1 MMAMGQEGHRAIHPF
16 FRKEIG
22 TSADNL
28 PPATEDDLQRDLRR
42 DSPASETSNSMTK
55 QTDGSSKT
63 SNLQSRDLPA
73 FQTAAPL
80 DESLE
85 HDPNTGRR
93 KRRKTDRHSKDA
105 AAHGS
110 ITKYITSQNDSSQG
124 HEPSRPD
131 PIVGGIELSAEPTP
145 SPDPDLP
152 SAAPSTDPGNQPDP
166 TRRTPSPTKE
176 TPNDTDTTSEKTRSS
191 KRKTIKLN
199 ANGKLLSS
207 PVSKPQAEDN
217 SKKKSSKKRKSGKV
231 VGDTKVIVFKY
242 SKTEG
247 DSFGKLIDDILNG
260 KRRHAPTKPPK
271 PAPPT
276 ARKDEPP
283 KPTHP
288 FFIKKPTRKPET
300 CPSPASQD
308 AQAAKSASN
317 TPNRQSP
324 SGSFMKS
331 SSSFKHR
338 PSKFPDPIHPVWPPR
353 GLSHV
358 RDLGDNVALPGS
370 AVDHPLGLGP
380 KKSKMAAVSVSD
392 KESVL
397 SPDLQSLTR
406 EPGPILRLPGRNTA
420 SGYVLQKAVTRQLS
434 HNSLSVT
441 GKDTLSSTC
450 HPAVARLHASIPRT
464 MSAFD
469 TGNFDSLLWAQ
480 KYAPS
485 SVDQV
490 LQVTKEVQM
499 LRDWLKF
506 LMISAVDTGKS
517 SKEGGKK
524 QTGGDKKKKKRKKS
538 DKLDGFVVSSS
549 DEDYQMD
556 EVSDSDEDELA
567 GGVTVSAKR
576 TVVRA
581 GDLTLSS
588 RTGAERTRMSNAILI
603 SGPPGCGK
611 TASIYA
617 VAKELDFEVFEINP
631 GNRRNARD
639 IVERVGDMTRNH
651 LVHNFDERSSRQ
663 DQSSSTSGTSDEKQN
678 KLMGF
683 FKSAGSK
690 DTKAG
695 HCKDKEPEKESDL
708 KRARQ
713 QKQSFILLEEADI
726 LFEEDRQFWSG
737 VFTLINQSKRPIII
751 TCNDESRIPL
761 NDISFHA
768 ILRFRPPPQH
778 LAVDYLLLIAA
789 NEGHLLK
796 REALN
801 ALYMGTGKDLRR
813 SITDLNFWCQM
824 AVGSEKSG
832 LDWIVD
838 RWPRGCDLDD
848 EGNPLRVI
856 SLNTYEQFMGWFSRD
871 MLMCGTLDSEI
882 EPGQES
888 LMWWQLSIQDA
899 EEWSDIDGLAKNQP
913 KGSREQQLE
922 HLRRFSDLMDSRSD
936 LDILAADLSLDP
948 DQDVLDT
955 SIESISDKQRANYL
969 EGYPLLVAE
978 PLPCYTSLP
987 IAIGNTYATF
997 LRRVFRP
1004 SQQRNIETTQAVK
1017 SLAKITHPKSP
1028 GPSHGDL
1035 LRAFEPV
1042 MKPDYVFPPPTGRVA
1057 LSFENGLGPVVED
1070 LGPYIRAITAFDLR
1084 LEQYRLQLSGLLS
1097 QDGQG
1102 TKRVRKTR
1110 ASRAAL
1116 EGGNKSETRKERW
1129 FPPDTNASLVLGTG
1143 KREWQEVLVQA
1154 GYFTV
1159 SMGEGGASSQEGAVE
1174 SSSDGGF

>member
-1 MMAMGQEGHRAIHPF
+1 
-16 FRKEIG
+16 
-22 TSADNL
+22 
-28 PPATEDDLQRDLRR
+28 
-42 DSPASETSNSMTK
+42 MTK
-55 QTDGSSKT
+55 QPDGTSKA
-63 SNLQSRDLPA
+63 SNLQSHELPP
-73 FQTAAPL
+73 FQTVGPV
-80 DESLE
+80 DETLE

-93 KRRKTDRHSKDA
+93 KRRKTDRHSKEA

-110 ITKYITSQNDSSQG
+110 ITKYITPQNNYSQG
-124 HEPSRPD
+124 QEPTQLD
-131 PIVGGIELSAEPTP
+131 VLVGETELPAEATP
-145 SPDPDLP
+145 SPEPDLP
-152 SAAPSTDPGNQPDP
+152 SAAPSTDPGNHPDP
-166 TRRTPSPTKE
+166 IKRTPSPTE
-176 TPNDTDTTSEKTRSS
+176 DTANDTDPTSQKERSS

-207 PVSKPQAEDN
+207 PVSKPQGEGN
-217 SKKKSSKKRKSGKV
+217 SKKKSNNKRKSGKGV
-231 VGDTKVIVFKY
+231 TSTKMIVFKY
-242 SKTEG
+242 PKAEE
-247 DSFGKLIDDILNG
+247 DSLGKLIDDILNG
-260 KRRHAPTKPPK
+260 KRRHAPTKPSK
-271 PAPPT
+271 PAPPPVK
-276 ARKDEPP
+276 KDGPP

-288 FFIKKPTRKPET
+288 FFMKKPTRKPET
-300 CPSPASQD
+300 CSSPASHD
-308 AQAAKSASN
+308 AQATKTASN

-331 SSSFKHR
+331 FNSFKHR
-338 PSKFPDPIHPVWPPR
+338 PSKAPDPIHPIWPPR

-358 RDLGDNVALPGS
+358 RGQCDDVTLPGS

-397 SPDLQSLTR
+397 SPGLQNLTH
-406 EPGPILRLPGRNTA
+406 EPTPILRLPGRNTA

-434 HNSLSVT
+434 HNSLSGT
-441 GKDTLSSTC
+441 GKDTLSGTC
-450 HPAVARLHASIPRT
+450 HPAIARLHESIPKT

-485 SVDQV
+485 SVEQV

-506 LMISAVDTGKS
+506 LMISAVDTGKP
-517 SKEGGKK
+517 SKDRGEK
-524 QTGGDKKKKKRKKS
+524 QTGDRKKKKKRKKT
-538 DKLDGFVVSSS
+538 DKLDGFIVSSS

-567 GGVTVSAKR
+567 GAVTVSSKR
-576 TVVRA
+576 TVIRA

-588 RTGAERTRMSNAILI
+588 RDGAERGRMSNAILV

-631 GNRRNARD
+631 GSRRNARD

-663 DQSSSTSGTSDEKQN
+663 DHSSPAPGANDDKQN

-690 DTKAG
+690 DTKKAG
-695 HCKDKEPEKESDL
+695 HCKDKELEKEGDP
-708 KRARQ
+708 KRTRQ
-713 QKQSFILLEEADI
+713 QKQSFILLEEADV

-737 VFTLINQSKRPIII
+737 VLTLINQSKRPIII

-761 NDISFHA
+761 KDISFHA

-801 ALYMGTGKDLRR
+801 ALYMSTGKDLRR
-813 SITDLNFWCQM
+813 SITELNFWCQM

-888 LMWWQLSIQDA
+888 LMWWQLSLQDA
-899 EEWSDIDGLAKNQP
+899 EEWSDIDALAKSRP

-936 LDILAADLSLDP
+936 LDILAADLSLD
-948 DQDVLDT
+948 
-955 SIESISDKQRANYL
+955 ANQ
-969 EGYPLLVAE
+969 V
-978 PLPCYTSLP
+978 
-987 IAIGNTYATF
+987 
-997 LRRVFRP
+997 
-1004 SQQRNIETTQAVK
+1004 TT
-1017 SLAKITHPKSP
+1017 IP
-1028 GPSHGDL
+1028 
-1035 LRAFEPV
+1035 
-1042 MKPDYVFPPPTGRVA
+1042 
-1057 LSFENGLGPVVED
+1057 
-1070 LGPYIRAITAFDLR
+1070 
-1084 LEQYRLQLSGLLS
+1084 
-1097 QDGQG
+1097 
-1102 TKRVRKTR
+1102 
-1110 ASRAAL
+1110 
-1116 EGGNKSETRKERW
+1116 
-1129 FPPDTNASLVLGTG
+1129 
-1143 KREWQEVLVQA
+1143 
-1154 GYFTV
+1154 
-1159 SMGEGGASSQEGAVE
+1159 
-1174 SSSDGGF
+1174 